1 MSKIS
6 VELNDEYSFLL
17 ENQVEYAKKTD
28 FACLSTLSGMDNFG
42 SYYASLENPNQI
54 VFVSSTT
61 GYLKELK
68 EYNRNYGLRPVL
80 NTQDIP
86 KEVIAKGE
94 KINDETI
101 VIEYGYFPQSIVKDV
116 LEGNSIKDKISNK
129 TISNTGKYYSMIS
142 KQDRVYSL
150 PCYEENGKLYV
161 KIDTSKIDEE
171 SKIPKYYVINIEPV
185 KWIVDLK
192 TGKAISDN
200 VLIANIP
207 FSKKVRVSGLSIP
220 IASDID
226 YENSYVKKYLE
237 EIFLSELLQFEKTKV
252 NKPLI
257 DKVMNIDK
265 DDESV
270 TAFFHNI
277 TTKNIADKARI
288 LTTNEVFK
296 NPCEIIKKVG
306 TKAATTDFS
315 IATGGAVSKLY
326 YVNGKSSRDNRV
338 GFYLLNS
345 ETTEHVS
352 RVSNMGMEMYIKPYN
367 ILTTSQRIVLPF
379 NDINIMKYDKSDND
393 FFEVEYGFYPQM
405 VVSKDI
411 SDTLMLKLG
420 SLKKTGKKYR
430 YYNKHEYDK
439 PFEQGIDTL
448 EEYDYEGKRYVLM
461 RMQDDGELSNGEKYN
476 EYQQFWIE
484 VMPVKWYVSKKDNMM
499 VSEKSLFAGI
509 PYNADTFEDSY
520 VNKFIKEIFM
530 MNLLQDR
537 NYKIIK
543 EAKKESKK
551 LDFTFL
557 TFKQVFGNSSD
568 KLSPFAVYGVTAK
581 ETDFCIF
588 SKYSSW
594 PGGGTWW
601 LKTNNCDNVYYVAES
616 GNSFVGDV
624 DYKNRGA
631 RPAISYSA
639 IKEYSKV
646 ISEIGNM
653 KTIGFGFYPQT
664 VVSDDEAQILENK
677 YQNNELDMTGK
688 DYTTFYPNRPYDKLP
703 EYEDDSGKYI
713 RLIGS
718 EQNKNNKL
726 SKDKC
731 IELYKPYWIK
741 IEPII
746 WYVDEKRDVAFSQKI
761 LFSGIPFNEEQ
772 TYDGNFENTY
782 IKKFID
788 SYFAREILPEKISK
802 TIFDV
807 SNAKKVTK
815 EEAKNLGKKICDIVN
830 WHDYLDDE
838 LNKVI
843 DLIRSGADV
852 NYRDNNGIS
861 PLLACAG
868 TNAYNTAELLIKAGA
883 NVNLTDNSF
892 CTPLMYAIT
901 NEHYEM
907 FNLLLNSGCDLNLRD
922 KKGYTALMYAKEIG
936 LNYVFDK
943 LIEKGALINV
953 LNNNNESI
961 FDIVSDSIDDSF
973 FKPKKK
979 VEFEDVME
987 LLNEAQDRLNSLL
1000 GEDSNESI
1008 HEKVLKLF

>member
-6 VELNDEYSFLL
+6 VELTGEYEFL
-17 ENQVEYAKKTD
+17 EDNGKIYAEMTD
-28 FACLSTLSGMDNFG
+28 FSFITILSNSSSKFG
-42 SYYASLENPNQI
+42 SYYVSLTDPSNMS
-54 VFVSSTT
+54 FVSRLS
-61 GYLKELK
+61 GIIIKLEKYG
-68 EYNRNYGLRPVL
+68 RSYGLRPVL
-80 NTQDIP
+80 NIEDIP
-86 KEVIAKGE
+86 QEVIDKG
-94 KINDETI
+94 KKLNDQALL
-101 VIEYGYFPQSIVKDV
+101 IEYGYFPQSRVKDV
-116 LEGNSIKDKISNK
+116 SEENDIKDKISNK
-129 TISNTGKYYSMIS
+129 TINETGKYYSMIS
-142 KQDRVYSL
+142 MQDKVYCL
-150 PCYEENGKLYV
+150 PCYEDNGKFYV

-171 SKIPKYYVINIEPV
+171 SKIPKYYVIEVEPV
-185 KWIVDLK
+185 KWLVDLK
-192 TGKAISDN
+192 TGKVISEN

-207 FSKKVRVSGLSIP
+207 FSLTSST
-220 IASDID
+220 D

-270 TAFFHNI
+270 TAFFYNI

-430 YYNKHEYDK
+430 YYNKREYDK

-461 RMQDDGELSNGEKYN
+461 RMQDDGELSDGEKYN

-499 VSEKSLFAGI
+499 VSEKSLFSGI
-509 PYNADTFEDSY
+509 PYRSIEFENSY
-520 VNKFIKEIFM
+520 VNNFIKEIFM
-530 MNLLQDR
+530 KDLLQDR

-543 EAKKESKK
+543 EEKKESESKK

-557 TFKQVFGNSSD
+557 TLEQVYGNSND
-568 KLSPFAVYGVTAK
+568 KLSPLAVYGTIAK
-581 ETDFCIF
+581 ETDFCMF
-588 SKYSSW
+588 SKYSSLY
-594 PGGGTWW
+594 GGGTWW
-601 LKTNNCDNVYYVAES
+601 LKTSNDSDNAYYVSER
-616 GNSFVGDV
+616 GINFEGDV
-624 DYKNRGA
+624 DYKNRGV
-631 RPAISYSA
+631 RPSISYSA

-646 ISEIGNM
+646 ISEIGNI
-653 KTIGFGFYPQT
+653 KEIGFGFYPQT
-664 VVSDDEAQILENK
+664 VVSDDEAKILENK
-677 YQNNELDMTGK
+677 YQNDELDMTGK
-688 DYTTFYPNRPYDKLP
+688 TYTQNQPYNKLP

-713 RLIGS
+713 RLIGNN
-718 EQNKNNKL
+718 QNKNNKL
-726 SKDKC
+726 SKDRC

-741 IEPII
+741 VEPII

-761 LFSGIPFNEEQ
+761 LFSGIPFNEEK
-772 TYDGNFENTY
+772 TYDGNFETTY
-782 IKKFID
+782 IKKFMD
-788 SYFAREILPEKISK
+788 SCFAKEILPESISK
-802 TIFDV
+802 TIFDISEV
-807 SNAKKVTK
+807 KKVTK
-815 EEAKNLGKKICDIVN
+815 EESTNLGKKICDIVN

-868 TNAYNTAELLIKAGA
+868 TNAYNTAEILIKAGA
-883 NVNLTDNSF
+883 NVNLTDNNL
-892 CTPLMYAIT
+892 CTSLMYAII

-922 KKGYTALMYAKEIG
+922 KKGYTALMYAKENG
-936 LNYVFDK
+936 LNYMFDK
-943 LIEKGALINV
+943 LIEKGALINI

-961 FDIVSDSIDDSF
+961 FDIESDSIDDSF

-979 VEFEDVME
+979 VECEDAIE
-987 LLNEAQDRLNSLL
+987 LLNEAQDRLNNLL